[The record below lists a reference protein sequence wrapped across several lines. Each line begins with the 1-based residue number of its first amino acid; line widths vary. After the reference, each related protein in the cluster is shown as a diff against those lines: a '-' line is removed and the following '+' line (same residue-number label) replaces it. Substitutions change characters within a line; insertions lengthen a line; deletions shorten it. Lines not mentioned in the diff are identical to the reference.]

1 MLFQGAQ
8 SGEQDRQYPYFHE
21 SYVLMGQD
29 RNTFP
34 FKKKQKKNII
44 SGYDHEKRANEKLQ
58 GDIKNK

>member
-29 RNTFP
+29 KNTFP
-34 FKKKQKKNII
+34 FKKN
-44 SGYDHEKRANEKLQ
+44 KRK
-58 GDIKNK
+58 I